1 MEIHKKLLVFV
12 LGHETSHL
20 EKIPK
25 EDYLCPVNLNHLS
38 LPIENTN
45 HIAEN
50 RFFLLEPEQFKN
62 CPEYIGVLS
71 ANYEAKYKDLIRFK
85 DFERLNKLL
94 DRFVV
99 YAASPT
105 ESFCNGKWLEY
116 SYSYHKTIKPYIED
130 MAKTFFLRLDNKPT
144 FWANNFICHKDDF
157 IRFIKFFKD
166 VFKYMHGKYGYDY
179 NITVDDQSRKAAYV
193 YERISM
199 LYFSNREDLLI
210 RRLPG
215 ANPFNMNRICW
226 ISFAG
231 DNYNLLWKICH
242 ESLLKAGIREEN
254 IKHEHME
261 INDAVNGQV
270 MFQSPVWYHSNHKKI
285 IRMIE
290 VLSSFLLS
298 DQYDYFIY
306 HDCDTQIF
314 GNRDKVWEDLFSY
327 IDTTDSD
334 FYFQPEIVGD
344 QYELCAGIFIIKK
357 NKLQRAI
364 NFLQMVLKKMNN
376 TPLDLMP
383 FADQSV
389 IKELKDKIYWSYI
402 PPKYCTFAGILEEKN
417 RKTYLFHHAINARNL
432 ETKLAQLRKTQKFME
447 ESKSTFKINL

>member
-1 MEIHKKLLVFV
+1 MNLQLFI
-12 LGHETSHL
+12 LGHDSLQLSQVPENSFIT
-20 EKIPK
+20 KI
-25 EDYLCPVNLNHLS
+25 NLNNLS
-38 LPIENTN
+38 LPITNTN
-45 HIAEN
+45 DIAEN
-50 RFFLLEPEQFKN
+50 RFFLLDPDCFAK
-62 CPEYIGVLS
+62 CPDYIGVLS
-71 ANYEAKYKDLIRFK
+71 ASYETKYKDLIRLK

-94 DRFVV
+94 DRFIV

-130 MAKTFFLRLDNKPT
+130 MAKTFALKLDNKPT

-166 VFKYMHGKYGYDY
+166 VFKYMHGKYEYNY
-179 NITVDDQSRKAAYV
+179 NITVDDPNRKAAYI

-215 ANPFNMNRICW
+215 VNPFNMNRICW
-226 ISFAG
+226 ISCSAN
-231 DNYNLLWKICH
+231 NYQMLWKICH
-242 ESLLKAGIREEN
+242 ESLKKLGINDNN
-254 IKHEHME
+254 IKHEHLE
-261 INDAVNGQV
+261 VNDAINGQI
-270 MFQSPVWYHSNHKKI
+270 MFQSPIWYHSCRKKI
-285 IRMIE
+285 IRMVE
-290 VLSSFLLS
+290 ALSIHLIS

-306 HDCDTQIF
+306 HDCDTQF
-314 GNRDKVWEDLFSY
+314 FANREKVWEELFSY
-327 IDTTDSD
+327 IDSKDSD
-334 FYFQPEIVGD
+334 FYFQPEIVDGE
-344 QYELCAGIFIIKK
+344 YELCAGIYIIKK

-389 IKELKDKIYWSYI
+389 MKELKDKINWSFI

-417 RKTYLFHHAINARNL
+417 KKTYLFHHAINAKNL
-432 ETKLAQLRKTQKFME
+432 ETKLAQIRKTQKFME